1 MTFEELHRFIKKS
14 DILSLRRELDGGVS
28 PNLSNQFSWTLLMLA
43 AFEGNTS
50 IGQLLISRGADVN
63 ATNDFGETPLSL
75 AAHQGHTPFIR
86 DLLACGA
93 STECRPHGNN
103 LGDWLRTSSGL
114 PDDKIS
120 SILKLISPSNS

>member
-1 MTFEELHRFIKKS
+1 MTFEALHKFIKKN

-28 PNLSNQFSWTLLMLA
+28 ANLSNQFSWTLLMLA
-43 AFEGNTS
+43 ALEGNMS

-86 DLLACGA
+86 DLLARGA
-93 STECRPHGNN
+93 STACRPHGIN

-114 PDDKIS
+114 PDDKIAS
-120 SILKLISPSNS
+120 TLKLVSPSNS